1 METKDTK
8 SGVVGNSSQA
18 GYPGEYP
25 GTYSGARKVNY
36 NGLEIAL
43 VGNDSSALGADH
55 NRVPNETITPF
66 ESRGITGP
74 LVQPVGQRIDWPTGE
89 DKTKSGLHG
98 QENSIKS

>member
-1 METKDTK
+1 MQARETKR
-8 SGVVGNSSQA
+8 GVVGNSSQA
-18 GYPGEYP
+18 GSPGGHP
-25 GTYSGARKVNY
+25 GTYSGARKVTY
-36 NGLEIAL
+36 SALEIAL

-55 NRVPNETITPF
+55 TRVPNETITPF

>member
-55 NRVPNETITPF
+55 NRLPKATITPF
-66 ESRGITGP
+66 ESFAITCP
-74 LVQPVGQRIDWPTGE
+74 LVHPVRHGTDPPSGQDQTQHRPHRQ
-89 DKTKSGLHG
+89 SH
-98 QENSIKS
+98 